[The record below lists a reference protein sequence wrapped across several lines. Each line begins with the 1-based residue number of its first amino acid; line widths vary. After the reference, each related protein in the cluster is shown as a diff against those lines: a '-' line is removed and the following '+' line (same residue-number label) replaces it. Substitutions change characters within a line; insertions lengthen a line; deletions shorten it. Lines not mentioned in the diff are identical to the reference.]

1 MPHESPEEHRTFR
14 FFSFS
19 LLLFGVFVLFLIL
32 MLLFS
37 ARIYQQTVKQTDS
50 DSGLGTA
57 ATYLTTKFRQHD
69 RGDEI
74 FPVPWMIF
82 RLFVS
87 GRYQRKRIY
96 HVYLPKN
103 DSLMELFTAKGSQAS
118 SDAGTV
124 ISQLSN
130 FRFSEME
137 NGFTTFPWKVPQGS
151 ARNSCFIALPKR
163 RHHEKI
169 KT

>member
-1 MPHESPEEHRTFR
+1 MNHRKNTGH
-14 FFSFS
+14 SVSSLFS

-50 DSGLGTA
+50 DSELGTA

-69 RGDEI
+69 SGDEI

-87 GRYQRKRIY
+87 GTISKEKNISRI
-96 HVYLPKN
+96 
-103 DSLMELFTAKGSQAS
+103 FT
-118 SDAGTV
+118 
-124 ISQLSN
+124 
-130 FRFSEME
+130 
-137 NGFTTFPWKVPQGS
+137 
-151 ARNSCFIALPKR
+151 
-163 RHHEKI
+163 
-169 KT
+169 

>member
-1 MPHESPEEHRTFR
+1 MNHRKNTGH
-14 FFSFS
+14 SVSSLFS

-50 DSGLGTA
+50 DSELGTA

-74 FPVPWMIF
+74 FSGSLDDIPALCF
-82 RLFVS
+82 RDDIK
-87 GRYQRKRIY
+87 RKEYITYIY
-96 HVYLPKN
+96 LKN
-103 DSLMELFTAKGSQAS
+103 DSLMELFTAKGSQEPS
-118 SDAGTV
+118 SHSFP
-124 ISQLSN
+124 ISG
-130 FRFSEME
+130 FRKWKMV
-137 NGFTTFPWKVPQGS
+137 FTTFPWKVPRES
-151 ARNSCFIALPKR
+151 ARNSCFIALAKR
-163 RHHEKI
+163 RHHERI